1 MKISILTISV
11 ASIMSVMLV
20 SSCSSPEKKVENA
33 QENVNDANADL
44 AKAND
49 EYLADIE
56 TYKKVTAD
64 QIAQNEKELAAFR
77 LKVRDE
83 KAQARA
89 DYDKKIADLE
99 EKNNSLKQRMADYKE
114 TGKDN
119 WNSFKSEFS
128 HDMDEFGKAFK
139 DLGVNNVK
147 K

>member
-1 MKISILTISV
+1 MKISILTVTV
-11 ASIMSVMLV
+11 ASIISVMLL

-33 QENVNDANADL
+33 QENVNEANADL
-44 AKAND
+44 DKANQ

-56 TYKKVTAD
+56 TYKKVTAE
-64 QIAQNEKELAAFR
+64 QIEQNEKELADFR
-77 LKVRDE
+77 LKIRDE
-83 KAQARA
+83 KKQAKA
-89 DYDKKIADLE
+89 DYDQKLAALE
-99 EKNNSLKQRMADYKE
+99 EKNNSMKQRMADFKE
-114 TGKDN
+114 SGKDN